1 MNEYKKSDWEKIPI
15 WDKDSPKDNFIQ
27 MKDQFN
33 GRIPVTRL
41 EHWRD
46 FTPFLETE
54 FCNRK
59 SIDLVFRGHRR
70 YDWGLTPTLARFNE
84 KNVVTKELAN
94 MQLKLFRKAIR
105 GRITDHSLFDD
116 NELENDELW
125 AIGQHYGLKTPL
137 LDWSYSPFVALFFA
151 FAKTDEQDELENPYR
166 AIYILNKTAISD
178 DEYFRDIRVLEPR
191 KDDHGRLVNQAGLF
205 TFSPYEATIENKLI
219 EILGN
224 EDYPDEQLR
233 NASQSEE
240 EEPAIL
246 AQYICKIFIKNEQQ
260 KECLKFLRRMNVHHA
275 SLFPDL
281 IGAADYSNVLIEE
294 WEQNRR
300 DKDSNILKS
309 DPIIVTPQGID
320 IELNVPSPIIKQ
332 EAIDSIYD
340 LLEKSLDDNSD
351 FEPNVLN
358 RMANEVSKIVN
369 SFKGVDFE
377 ARQDLIPA
385 LQAKA
390 RIVLRKL
397 GYPEVSRDIVINRIL
412 EFVPKE
418 ES

>member
-84 KNVVTKELAN
+84 KNVVTNELAN

-300 DKDSNILKS
+300 DKDSNTLKS

>member
-1 MNEYKKSDWEKIPI
+1 
-15 WDKDSPKDNFIQ
+15 
-27 MKDQFN
+27 
-33 GRIPVTRL
+33 
-41 EHWRD
+41 
-46 FTPFLETE
+46 
-54 FCNRK
+54 
-59 SIDLVFRGHRR
+59 
-70 YDWGLTPTLARFNE
+70 
-84 KNVVTKELAN
+84 
-94 MQLKLFRKAIR
+94 
-105 GRITDHSLFDD
+105 
-116 NELENDELW
+116 
-125 AIGQHYGLKTPL
+125 
-137 LDWSYSPFVALFFA
+137 
-151 FAKTDEQDELENPYR
+151 
-166 AIYILNKTAISD
+166 
-178 DEYFRDIRVLEPR
+178 
-191 KDDHGRLVNQAGLF
+191 
-205 TFSPYEATIENKLI
+205 
-219 EILGN
+219 
-224 EDYPDEQLR
+224 
-233 NASQSEE
+233 
-240 EEPAIL
+240 
-246 AQYICKIFIKNEQQ
+246 
-260 KECLKFLRRMNVHHA
+260 MNVHHA

-300 DKDSNILKS
+300 DKDSNTLKS

>member
-1 MNEYKKSDWEKIPI
+1 MNEYQKSDWDKIPI
-15 WDKDSPKDNFIQ
+15 WDKNNPKDNFIQ

-59 SIDLVFRGHRR
+59 GIDLVFRGHRR

-84 KNVVTKELAN
+84 KNVVTNELAD

-151 FAKTDEQDELENPYR
+151 FAKADEQDELENPYR

-178 DEYFRDIRVLEPR
+178 DEYFREIRVLEPR

-224 EDYPDEQLR
+224 EDYPDEQLK

-294 WEQNRR
+294 WEQNRK
-300 DKDSNILKS
+300 DKKSNILKPE
-309 DPIIVTPQGID
+309 PIIVSPQSID
-320 IELNVPSPIIKQ
+320 VELNVSNPTIKQ
-332 EAIDSIYD
+332 EAINSIYE

-351 FEPNVLN
+351 LESNVLN
-358 RMANEVSKIVN
+358 RMASEVSKIVN
-369 SFKGVDFE
+369 SYKGVDFV
-377 ARQDLIPA
+377 ARQDLIST
-385 LQAKA
+385 LQAKV

-397 GYPEVSRDIVINRIL
+397 GYPETSRDIVISHIL
-412 EFVPKE
+412 EFVPTAE
-418 ES
+418 G